1 MRGFAISDP
10 TYANLELVGPNE
22 GTDLGEE
29 DIEKASEPK
38 VNAAVPVV
46 AAPVSAG
53 MHNISLCCK
62 TSKLDEH
69 EYGRPPHSAVDAHF
83 CVERLR
89 RAMIVAARVRSRV

>member
-10 TYANLELVGPNE
+10 TYANLELVDPNE

-29 DIEKASEPK
+29 DIERASEPK

-53 MHNISLCCK
+53 MHNISVCCK
-62 TSKLDEH
+62 ASRLDEH
-69 EYGRPPHSAVDAHF
+69 EYGRLPHCAVGAHF

-89 RAMIVAARVRSRV
+89 